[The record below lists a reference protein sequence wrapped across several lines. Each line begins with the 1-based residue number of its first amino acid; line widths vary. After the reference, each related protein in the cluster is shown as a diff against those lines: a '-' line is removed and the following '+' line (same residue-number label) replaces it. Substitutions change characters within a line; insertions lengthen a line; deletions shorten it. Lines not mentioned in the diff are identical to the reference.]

1 MKDAEAFAMGMMNL
15 GKELMVF
22 DWDKA
27 ARIIK
32 ERRPIRAGA
41 GLRDDWE
48 NTGGVIFASG
58 KIVRNVY
65 TYLASTWAIPELAL
79 TFADDSRE
87 IIECYKMQSE
97 APKWNAG
104 TKWPTSALKILI
116 EKEK

>member
-48 NTGGVIFASG
+48 NTGGVIFADRKS
-58 KIVRNVY
+58 VV
-65 TYLASTWAIPELAL
+65 
-79 TFADDSRE
+79 
-87 IIECYKMQSE
+87 
-97 APKWNAG
+97 
-104 TKWPTSALKILI
+104 
-116 EKEK
+116 